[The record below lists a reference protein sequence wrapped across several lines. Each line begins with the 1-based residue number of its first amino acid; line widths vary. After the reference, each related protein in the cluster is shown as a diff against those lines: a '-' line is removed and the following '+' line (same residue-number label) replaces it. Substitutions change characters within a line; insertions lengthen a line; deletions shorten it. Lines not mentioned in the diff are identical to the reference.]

1 MANGAAPLEAS
12 SGRTKRN
19 RLNRG
24 GNRQLDRAIHT
35 ISITQIAWEKAG
47 RGFLNLACRNRA
59 NLGPLV
65 PLPTLENGGDVF
77 CDLLLESRFPIL
89 GQERSGDRIAG

>member
-35 ISITQIAWEKAG
+35 IAITQIAWEKAG
-47 RGFLNLACRNRA
+47 RVFFNLACRNRA
-59 NLGPLV
+59 NLGLLV
-65 PLPTLENGGDVF
+65 PFPTLENGGDVF